1 MNGGLSDFILSP
13 FPKVKTLS
21 DSMGPDGSSYSHLA
35 SLGIVYVISDP
46 LLAGYIRATARV
58 QHTVYIYFKK
68 KKCVYAQKSTGR
80 MGRVISQRF
89 ISCPVQY

>member
-1 MNGGLSDFILSP
+1 MVAGIIYRLSDFILSP
-13 FPKVKTLS
+13 FPKVETLS

-68 KKCVYAQKSTGR
+68 KNVYMLKK
-80 MGRVISQRF
+80 VL
-89 ISCPVQY
+89 VEWVE